1 MKFKSLKTKVL
12 FWFGAAT
19 LILLILF
26 NIAIYH
32 FLEENTK
39 LIIQNKLYNKA
50 VFINDSIKAKKSVK
64 ELLENK
70 EMRSFDVAI
79 VKEDKIIFKKGAIDF
94 DPLLPFLKDKKSFF
108 VFSQGDVL
116 NGLYIFKITEPF
128 EGAIFFL
135 EQNIN
140 GEINK
145 DTLKVQEIL
154 LILEPILFFL
164 LIFIASKLTDKIL
177 KSIKDI
183 TQTANNIYVTD
194 LSQQIPQPKY
204 DNEIKDLVDSFNQM
218 LQRLKSGVELLEQFN
233 SDVSHELK
241 TPLTVIKGEIEITL
255 NKIREP
261 HYYIQSLETI
271 QNEATQIQ
279 TIVDNLLMLTK
290 YTKENIEQTFT
301 SCSLDSILMDTIN
314 KYNKQLKEKKIK
326 LHLQKFE
333 AVTLVGNIQ
342 LLHTIISNL
351 IDNAIKYTPN
361 GKNIFI
367 SLYLE
372 KEKVHFIVEDEGIG
386 IKKEQLEKVMNRFYR
401 VDESRNKKIK
411 GFGLGLSIVKNS
423 VELHNAKLTMESQ
436 PDKGTKVEI
445 IFENSLL

>member
-1 MKFKSLKTKVL
+1 MRFKSLKTKVL

-19 LILLILF
+19 LLVLILF
-26 NIAIYH
+26 NVAIYH
-32 FLEENTK
+32 FLEQNTR
-39 LIIQNKLYNKA
+39 LSIQNKLYNKA

-70 EMRSFDVAI
+70 ELESFDVAI
-79 VKEDKIIFKKGAIDF
+79 IKEGKIIFKKGDIAF

-108 VFSQGDVL
+108 VFNQGDVL

-140 GEINK
+140 KEIDK
-145 DTLKVQEIL
+145 DSQKIKEV
-154 LILEPILFFL
+154 LIVLEPILFFL

-177 KSIKDI
+177 KSIKNI
-183 TQTANNIYVTD
+183 TQTANTIYVTD

-204 DNEIKDLVDSFNQM
+204 DDEIKDLVDSFNKM
-218 LQRLKSGVELLEQFN
+218 IQRLKSGVELLEQFN

-255 NKIREP
+255 NKVREP
-261 HYYIQSLETI
+261 EYYMRSLETI
-271 QNEATQIQ
+271 KSETNQIQ

-301 SCSLDSILMDTIN
+301 SCSLDSILLETIN
-314 KYNKQLKEKKIK
+314 KYNKQLQDKNIK
-326 LHLQKFE
+326 LHLKKFE
-333 AVTLVGNIQ
+333 SITLEGNA
-342 LLHTIISNL
+342 LLLTTIFSNL

-361 GKNIFI
+361 NKNIFI
-367 SLYLE
+367 SLYMQ
-372 KEKVHFIVEDEGIG
+372 KEKIHFLIQDEGIG
-386 IKKEQLEKVMNRFYR
+386 INKEQLEKVMDRFYR
-401 VDESRNKKIK
+401 VEESRNKKIK

-423 VELHNAKLTMESQ
+423 VELHSATITIES
-436 PDKGTKVEI
+436 DINIGTEVEI
-445 IFENSLL
+445 IF

>member
-1 MKFKSLKTKVL
+1 MKFRSLKTKVL

-19 LILLILF
+19 LMVLILF
-26 NIAIYH
+26 NVAIYH
-32 FLEENTK
+32 FLEQNTK
-39 LIIQNKLYNKA
+39 LSIQNKLYNKA

-70 EMRSFDVAI
+70 ELESFDVAI
-79 VKEDKIIFKKGAIDF
+79 IKEDKIIFKKGDIPF
-94 DPLLPFLKDKKSFF
+94 EPLLPFLEDKKSFF
-108 VFSQGDVL
+108 VFNQGDVL

-140 GEINK
+140 KEINK
-145 DTLKVQEIL
+145 DSQKVKEIL
-154 LILEPILFFL
+154 IVLEPILFFL

-177 KSIKDI
+177 KSIKNI
-183 TQTANNIYVTD
+183 TQTANTIYVTD

-204 DNEIKDLVDSFNQM
+204 DDEIKDLVDSFNKM
-218 LQRLKSGVELLEQFN
+218 IQRLKSGVELLEQFN

-255 NKIREP
+255 NKVREP
-261 HYYIQSLETI
+261 EYYMKSLETI
-271 QNEATQIQ
+271 KSETNQIQ

-301 SCSLDSILMDTIN
+301 SCSLDSLLLETIN
-314 KYNKQLKEKKIK
+314 KYNKQLKDKNIK

-333 AVTLVGNIQ
+333 SVTIEGNS
-342 LLHTIISNL
+342 LLLSTIFSNL

-361 GKNIFI
+361 DKNIFI
-367 SLYLE
+367 SLYL
-372 KEKVHFIVEDEGIG
+372 KEDEIHFMIEDEGIG
-386 IKKEQLEKVMNRFYR
+386 IKKEQLEKVMDRFYR
-401 VDESRNKKIK
+401 VEESRNKKIK

-423 VELHNAKLTMESQ
+423 VELHDATITIESVVNV
-436 PDKGTKVEI
+436 GTKVEI
-445 IFENSLL
+445 IF

>member
-1 MKFKSLKTKVL
+1 LKTKVL

-19 LILLILF
+19 LMVLILF
-26 NIAIYH
+26 NVAIYH
-32 FLEENTK
+32 FLEQNTK
-39 LIIQNKLYNKA
+39 LSIQNKLYNKA

-70 EMRSFDVAI
+70 ELESFDVAI
-79 VKEDKIIFKKGAIDF
+79 IKEDKIIFKKGDIPF
-94 DPLLPFLKDKKSFF
+94 EPLLPFLEDKKSFF
-108 VFSQGDVL
+108 VFNQGDVL

-140 GEINK
+140 KEINK
-145 DTLKVQEIL
+145 DSQKVKEIL
-154 LILEPILFFL
+154 IVLEPILFFL

-177 KSIKDI
+177 KSIKNI
-183 TQTANNIYVTD
+183 TQTANTIYVTD

-204 DNEIKDLVDSFNQM
+204 DDEIKDLVDSFNKM
-218 LQRLKSGVELLEQFN
+218 IQRLKSGVELLEQFN

-255 NKIREP
+255 NKVREP
-261 HYYIQSLETI
+261 EYYMKSLETI
-271 QNEATQIQ
+271 KSETNQIQ

-301 SCSLDSILMDTIN
+301 SCSLDSLLLETIN
-314 KYNKQLKEKKIK
+314 KYNKQLKDKNIK

-333 AVTLVGNIQ
+333 SVTIEGNS
-342 LLHTIISNL
+342 LLLSTIFSNL

-361 GKNIFI
+361 DKNIFI
-367 SLYLE
+367 SLYL
-372 KEKVHFIVEDEGIG
+372 KEDEIHFMIEDEGIG
-386 IKKEQLEKVMNRFYR
+386 IKKEQLEKVMDRFYR
-401 VDESRNKKIK
+401 VEESRNKKIK

-423 VELHNAKLTMESQ
+423 VELHDATITIESVVNV
-436 PDKGTKVEI
+436 GTKVEI
-445 IFENSLL
+445 IF